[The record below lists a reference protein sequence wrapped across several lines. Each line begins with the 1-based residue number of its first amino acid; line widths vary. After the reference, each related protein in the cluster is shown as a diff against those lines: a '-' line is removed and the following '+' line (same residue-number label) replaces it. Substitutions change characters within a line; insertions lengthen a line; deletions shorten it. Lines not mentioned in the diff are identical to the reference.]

1 VLEPEEEGGFTVRVP
16 SFAEIV
22 TYDANEHEALEMA
35 KDAIRLVLEGSAA
48 RGEAMRLSV
57 TPTCCSISG
66 IAVASVWPSYGLP
79 GSALTWAT
87 NWPPLERRCHTHL
100 HAELIGAV
108 SLALT
113 DAFDFRSMQAVDL
126 VTPLS
131 LALLAYLAR
140 PHQLHDK
147 DRLQGNDATELAS
160 QPSSGVPTQQTALG
174 EENLLHR
181 GDTQGWWEVVR
192 AHSTPRLHHSSLT
205 LSRKSSSAFRDRAD
219 IRLKFAI
226 GRPRPKANFLTR
238 SAFVAN
244 CPQMRVCRVS

>member
-87 NWPPLERRCHTHL
+87 NWPPFECLRALPHSPSRRT
-100 HAELIGAV
+100 
-108 SLALT
+108 
-113 DAFDFRSMQAVDL
+113 
-126 VTPLS
+126 
-131 LALLAYLAR
+131 
-140 PHQLHDK
+140 
-147 DRLQGNDATELAS
+147 
-160 QPSSGVPTQQTALG
+160 
-174 EENLLHR
+174 HR
-181 GDTQGWWEVVR
+181 GGEPCPYRVR
-192 AHSTPRLHHSSLT
+192 LPEHAGCRSCDPAVAGAARVPGAPASAPRQRSSP
-205 LSRKSSSAFRDRAD
+205 RQRRD
-219 IRLKFAI
+219 
-226 GRPRPKANFLTR
+226 
-238 SAFVAN
+238 
-244 CPQMRVCRVS
+244 